1 MKQNLSSIKPHG
13 RVRSRLGSVRND
25 KRTARRR
32 ASSFSLDAS
41 TEIEPRHRA
50 SAQAADLC
58 AEQRG
63 FHDGTEFRHWLEVEA
78 EIDSI
83 LMR

>member
-1 MKQNLSSIKPHG
+1 MKKNPSSIKPHG
-13 RVRSRLGSVRND
+13 RVRSRVRSVRND
-25 KRTARRR
+25 KRTARR
-32 ASSFSLDAS
+32 SESFSLDAPA
-41 TEIEPRHRA
+41 EFEPRHRV